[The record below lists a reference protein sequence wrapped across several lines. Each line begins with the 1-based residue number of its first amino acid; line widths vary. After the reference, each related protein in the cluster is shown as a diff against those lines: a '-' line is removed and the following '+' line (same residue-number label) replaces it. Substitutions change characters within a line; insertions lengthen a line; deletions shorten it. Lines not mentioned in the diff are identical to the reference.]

1 MVQVCWKGSSYWNA
15 DSTWL
20 CWGRS
25 TDCSMQGSP
34 LWYWGGPGGKKK
46 LMRLKCFSVLFPT
59 ELMGISRCLA
69 LCWTAWPFRTNRWAF
84 QVALVHPFLHIS
96 SFSVSYDLATC
107 PNESKHTPASC
118 QPWNWRV
125 EVIGTFAAWVER
137 PLTDCGKWGLYMHLE
152 FIRSYH
158 IISHACLQKGVV

>member
-1 MVQVCWKGSSYWNA
+1 MVQVCWKGRSYWNA

-46 LMRLKCFSVLFPT
+46 LMHLKCFSVLSPLNWGESRGVLPCVGQPGHLGPT
-59 ELMGISRCLA
+59 AE
-69 LCWTAWPFRTNRWAF
+69 PFRWHLCIRF
-84 QVALVHPFLHIS
+84 SIFLHVS
-96 SFSVSYDLATC
+96 LSYDPVTC
-107 PNESKHTPASC
+107 LNESKHTPASC
-118 QPWNWRV
+118 QPWSWRV
-125 EVIGTFAAWVER
+125 EVIGTFAAWVESKR
-137 PLTDCGKWGLYMHLE
+137 KWGLYMHLE